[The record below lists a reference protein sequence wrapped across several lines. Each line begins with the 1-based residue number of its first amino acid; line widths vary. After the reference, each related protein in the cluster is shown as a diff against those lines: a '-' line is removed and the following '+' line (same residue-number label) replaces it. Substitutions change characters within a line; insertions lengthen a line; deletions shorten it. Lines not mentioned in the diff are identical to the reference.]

1 MREEMPAVGALAAIF
16 ALCILGGIAVS
27 GLYPPEYRAFGQE
40 TDNPINSLYYILL
53 ILGFTGGIL
62 LAVKKGGKKA
72 VKALFLG
79 ITGFTV
85 FYVLAPVLAQFILLD
100 AAVGAS
106 IEIAVV
112 MTLLLWK
119 FPEWYVIDAAGV
131 LMCIGLSAI
140 LGISFGILPALLLL
154 AMLAVYDFIAVYK
167 TKHMIALADTVMSES
182 LPIMF
187 VLPKH
192 WGYTFLVKRKT
203 LKQQLASGER
213 RDALFMGFGD
223 VVIPGALVVSTYY
236 WLPWEPTFAGIG
248 GNLALAL
255 MTLVGGVVGFSLLM
269 RAVLKGNPQAG
280 LPLLNGGTIAAF
292 LLGCFVVYGGLPF

>member
-1 MREEMPAVGALAAIF
+1 MPAVAALCVIF
-16 ALCILGGIAVS
+16 AACILGGMAVS
-27 GLYPPEYRAFGQE
+27 GLYPADYRAFGQE
-40 TDNPINSLYYILL
+40 TENPLNSVYYILL

-62 LAVKKGGKKA
+62 YAVKKGGQKA
-72 VKALFLG
+72 IKALFLG

-85 FYVLAPVLAQFILLD
+85 YYVVAPVLAQFIIVD
-100 AAVGAS
+100 AAIGVS
-106 IEIAVV
+106 LEIAVV

-140 LGISFGILPALLLL
+140 LGLSFGILPALLLL
-154 AMLAVYDFIAVYK
+154 IMLAVYDFIAVYK
-167 TKHMIALADTVMSES
+167 TKHMIALADTVMTES

-192 WGYTFLVKRKT
+192 WGYSFLIKRRS
-203 LKQQLASGER
+203 LKQQIASGER

-223 VVIPGALVVSTYY
+223 VVIPGALVVSAYY
-236 WLPWEPTFAGIG
+236 WLPWEPTFAGTG

-255 MTLVGGVVGFSLLM
+255 ITLVGGVIGFTLLM

-280 LPLLNGGTIAAF
+280 LPLLNGGTITAF
-292 LLGCFVVYGGLPF
+292 IVGSFVIYGSLPF

>member
-1 MREEMPAVGALAAIF
+1 MREEMPAVAALGLIF
-16 ALCILGGIAVS
+16 AACILGGMAVAS
-27 GLYPPEYRAFGQE
+27 FYPPEYRAFGNQ
-40 TDNPINSLYYILL
+40 TDNPINSVYYILL
-53 ILGFTGGIL
+53 ILGFTAGIL
-62 LAVKKGGKKA
+62 LAVKAGGKKA

-85 FYVLAPVLAQFILLD
+85 YFVLAPVLYQFVLED
-100 AAVGAS
+100 AAIGAS

-112 MTLLLWK
+112 LTLLLWK
-119 FPEWYVIDAAGV
+119 FPEWYVIDLTGI

-154 AMLAVYDFIAVYK
+154 GLLAVYDFIAVYQ

-192 WGYTFLVKRKT
+192 AGYTFLVKRKS
-203 LKQQLASGER
+203 LKQQIAAGER

-223 VVIPGALVVSTYY
+223 VVIPGALVVSSYY
-236 WLPWEPTFAGIG
+236 WISPDPAFGGVG
-248 GNLALAL
+248 GNLLLAL
-255 MTLVGGVVGFSLLM
+255 ITLVGGVLGFCLLM

-292 LLGCFVVYGGLPF
+292 LLGSFALYGTIVF